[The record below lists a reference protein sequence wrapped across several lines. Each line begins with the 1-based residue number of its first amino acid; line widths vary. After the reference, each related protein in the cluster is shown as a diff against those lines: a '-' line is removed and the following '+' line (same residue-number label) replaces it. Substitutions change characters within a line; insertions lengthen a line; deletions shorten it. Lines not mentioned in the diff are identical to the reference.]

1 MEEKAKEKK
10 EKKEKKATE
19 DTAEIPQFPINQDL
33 LESSTEIKEQWRM
46 IRDRLEKIETNRSEV
61 SPAVYERVK
70 ADYHS
75 RLEEITNKL
84 MDKKQDIDTE
94 LESLYAT
101 RSQISEQLEVERQN
115 LEEVKFRNMLG
126 EFTQDEYQDKG
137 REKQEHI
144 GKLETA
150 MLAVNTNISRYESI
164 FHEEAELL
172 GVEAATPETEGDYGV
187 EEVAEAAEVGE
198 AQETEAAV
206 EIPPEEPV
214 RTDEE
219 GYIINETEGPDYFA
233 TGETAA
239 GETGEHKIVEE
250 SQTARTPSTEGTE
263 AAPEAEAAPQPPEEK
278 GVLPRARV
286 VIISGDEAGAAYP
299 LKDTVTMGRADS
311 NTICLKDAKVS
322 RQHAQIQQH
331 GKQYIVVDLSSSNGT
346 FVNGEKIEEH
356 VLQNNDEIQ
365 IGDYILQF
373 QE

>member
-1 MEEKAKEKK
+1 MEEKTKEKK
-10 EKKEKKATE
+10 EKKEKKVTE
-19 DTAEIPQFPINQDL
+19 DTQEIPQFPINQDL
-33 LESSTEIKEQWRM
+33 LEGSTEIKEQWRM
-46 IRDRLEKIETNRSEV
+46 IRDRLEKIESSRSEV

-84 MDKKQDIDTE
+84 MDKKQDIDSE

-126 EFTQDEYQDKG
+126 EYSQDEYQDKG
-137 REKQEHI
+137 KEKQEHI

-172 GVEAATPETEGDYGV
+172 GVEAATPEKEGDYGV
-187 EEVAEAAEVGE
+187 EEVAEAAEVAE
-198 AQETEAAV
+198 AHETEAAV

-233 TGETAA
+233 TAGAA
-239 GETGEHKIVEE
+239 EGETGEHRVPEE
-250 SQTARTPSTEGTE
+250 SETARAPSTEE
-263 AAPEAEAAPQPPEEK
+263 APPPPAEE

-331 GKQYIVVDLSSSNGT
+331 GNQYIVVDLSSSNGT

>member
-1 MEEKAKEKK
+1 MEDNSKK
-10 EKKEKKATE
+10 KKEKKAIE
-19 DTAEIPQFPINQDL
+19 DTQEIPQFPINHEL
-33 LESSTEIKEQWRM
+33 LEEATEIKEQWRM
-46 IRDRLEKIETNRSEV
+46 IRDRLEKIESNRSQV

-70 ADYHS
+70 GDYQS

-84 MDKKQDIDTE
+84 MDKKQDIDSE

-101 RSQISEQLEVERQN
+101 RTKVSEQLELERQN

-126 EFTQDEYQDKG
+126 EYTQEEYQEKG
-137 REKQEHI
+137 KEKQERI

-172 GVEAATPETEGDYGV
+172 GVEAATPEMEGDYGV
-187 EEVAEAAEVGE
+187 EEAAEEEVVEMPSEE
-198 AQETEAAV
+198 A
-206 EIPPEEPV
+206 V

-219 GYIINETEGPDYFA
+219 GYIINEVEGPDYFA
-233 TGETAA
+233 PSA
-239 GETGEHKIVEE
+239 ETGEHRVVEE
-250 SQTARTPSTEGTE
+250 SVTARAIEGAPPE
-263 AAPEAEAAPQPPEEK
+263 APEKE
-278 GVLPRARV
+278 LPRARV

-299 LKDTVTMGRADS
+299 LKDTVTLGRADS

-331 GKQYIVVDLSSSNGT
+331 GNQFIVVDLSSSNGT